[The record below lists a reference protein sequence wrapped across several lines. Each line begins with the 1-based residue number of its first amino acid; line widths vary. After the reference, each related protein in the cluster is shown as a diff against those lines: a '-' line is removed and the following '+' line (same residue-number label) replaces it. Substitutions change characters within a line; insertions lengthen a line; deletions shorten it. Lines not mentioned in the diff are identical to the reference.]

1 MGRDYTYSELLAM
14 QEEAT
19 QRVREMQRRAQLTAQ
34 RAQEELDRK
43 KPASGPKEKAE
54 PSPLPKAG
62 DANGRDA
69 REHMPLNRPPAPEG
83 TPQQEKAGGDAGRF
97 SFLDGEPQRMQPF
110 SGKPHQQKHISMPV
124 DFIQE
129 KQEAPPA
136 PREPAESAAQAPEG
150 KAAPGRKFAS
160 PLNLLEGNSDQSL
173 LLALMLLLNGEG
185 ADELLLLALLYIM
198 M

>member
-1 MGRDYTYSELLAM
+1 MEEMRESICRLTDLQHPKGRRS
-14 QEEAT
+14 
-19 QRVREMQRRAQLTAQ
+19 RRRQGA
-34 RAQEELDRK
+34 
-43 KPASGPKEKAE
+43 
-54 PSPLPKAG
+54 
-62 DANGRDA
+62 
-69 REHMPLNRPPAPEG
+69 
-83 TPQQEKAGGDAGRF
+83 DAGRF

-129 KQEAPPA
+129 KQEAPAA

>member
-43 KPASGPKEKAE
+43 KPASAPKEKTE
-54 PSPLPKAG
+54 QSPLPKASDTNGG
-62 DANGRDA
+62 DT
-69 REHMPLNRPPAPEG
+69 REHMPLNRPPAPER
-83 TPQQEKAGGDAGRF
+83 TPQQEKTGVDAGRF
-97 SFLDGEPQRMQPF
+97 SFLDGEAQRVQPF

-129 KQEAPPA
+129 KQEPPA
-136 PREPAESAAQAPEG
+136 ASRESAESASQTPEG
-150 KAAPGRKFAS
+150 KAAPGRKITS